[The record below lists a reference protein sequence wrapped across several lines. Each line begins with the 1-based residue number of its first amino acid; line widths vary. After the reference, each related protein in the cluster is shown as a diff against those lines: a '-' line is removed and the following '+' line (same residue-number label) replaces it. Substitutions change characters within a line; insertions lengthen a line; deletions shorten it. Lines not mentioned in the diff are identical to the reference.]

1 MGFERRVD
9 RCGIRRLFFLVGWGL
24 PHAAPVGAAMGP
36 SAWGKPHP
44 TGNFRCLHGARRGMR
59 GCIVNFALATVRG
72 AFANSSERTTC
83 GKMAGEIGD
92 IHDKYP
98 SRENG
103 DFPFALGE
111 FFLRWRSFSH
121 DARRAS
127 FLDLSRWVDGR
138 ARPDIHLR
146 PGARRWRPIAR
157 GIALCKGPVRRLSL
171 GSTRRP
177 RNRRQVVS
185 RPFGPITQSP
195 NRRGPAGSSTSSVV
209 LCPPS

>member
-1 MGFERRVD
+1 MRIVRVRMIITD
-9 RCGIRRLFFLVGWGL
+9 LAPALSIPKDGENAWRAHSRILACG
-24 PHAAPVGAAMGP
+24 A
-36 SAWGKPHP
+36 
-44 TGNFRCLHGARRGMR
+44 
-59 GCIVNFALATVRG
+59 
-72 AFANSSERTTC
+72 TC
-83 GKMAGEIGD
+83 GKMAGKIGD